1 MANYAVLF
9 RLSVRH
15 HYFSDN
21 QCKPLTFT
29 LCPQTQKMMHN
40 CDLLH
45 RVDGSACSIL
55 FNCENTSALSATA
68 NDKQLK
74 FNIKITVKDDQF
86 GYYSKEKVWIN
97 NTRMTLGV
105 DNADFKGA
113 DSKGESQEQ
122 AVTQTYLDTPA
133 LAKLTERQFT
143 EPMLNNQFVAAMHL
157 SPAQLSQLLSS
168 QSTPWALVLQLSAL
182 QTRWQYYFVGQWFE
196 QLFDQPSHE
205 PGEQPAQIQITDV
218 AGKVLFSVL
227 APVELGNGIRAIS
240 AISDQPLAMQ
250 QVSEQHFQLCRGE
263 QVLVAHLPVANIFQ
277 QNRRDNLPV
286 SEIYVNQSKR
296 IN

>member
-9 RLSVRH
+9 RLSIRH
-15 HYFSDN
+15 NYFSDN
-21 QCKPLTFT
+21 QCRPLTFT

-45 RVDGSACSIL
+45 RVDGSGCSIL
-55 FNCENTSALSATA
+55 FNSENPCALSATA
-68 NDKQLK
+68 ADKQLK
-74 FNIKITVKDDQF
+74 FNIKISIADDQF

-97 NTRMTLGV
+97 NTRLTLDV
-105 DNADFKGA
+105 DKAEFKGK
-113 DSKGESQEQ
+113 SKEQ
-122 AVTQTYLDTPA
+122 AVTQTYLDPAA

-143 EPMLNNQFVAAMHL
+143 DPMLNNEFVAALHL
-157 SPAQLSQLLSS
+157 SPNQLSQLLSS
-168 QSTPWALVLQLSAL
+168 QTSPWALVLQLNAL

-205 PGEQPAQIQITDV
+205 PGEQPAPIEITDV
-218 AGKVLFSVL
+218 AGKTTFGAL
-227 APVELGNGIRAIS
+227 APTELGNGVRAIS
-240 AISDQPLAMQ
+240 ALSHQPLTMQ
-250 QVSEQHFQLCRGE
+250 QVSQQHFGLFRGE